1 MLTTRESILITG
13 SSDVMVG
20 DEKIFVAS
28 LSATINGTDI
38 NISKTISNREVFE
51 TNKEEVQKDF
61 AEFENYVY
69 DYKQ

>member
-38 NISKTISNREVFE
+38 NISKTISNKDVFE
-51 TNKEEVQKDF
+51 THKEEVQKDF
-61 AEFENYVY
+61 ADFENYVY

>member
-38 NISKTISNREVFE
+38 NISKTISNKEAFDAH
-51 TNKEEVQKDF
+51 KEEVLKDF
-61 AEFENYVY
+61 AEFEEYVY
-69 DYKQ
+69 AHER

>member
-38 NISKTISNREVFE
+38 NISKTISNRDFFE

-61 AEFENYVY
+61 ADFENYVY

>member
-38 NISKTISNREVFE
+38 NISKTISNRDVFE

>member
-1 MLTTRESILITG
+1 MLTTRESTLITG

-20 DEKIFVAS
+20 EEKIFVAS